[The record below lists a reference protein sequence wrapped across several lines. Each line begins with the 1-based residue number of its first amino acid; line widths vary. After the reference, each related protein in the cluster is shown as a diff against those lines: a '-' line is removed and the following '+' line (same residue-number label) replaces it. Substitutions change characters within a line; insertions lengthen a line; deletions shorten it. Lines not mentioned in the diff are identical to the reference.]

1 MIQIGINIAVKGAGV
16 SGPPPPV
23 PVNTVL
29 PVISGN
35 TTLGSVLTT
44 TDGTWTNSPTSYAYQ
59 WYRDGSPV
67 GTNVNTY
74 TLGFIDSS
82 AEIFCDV
89 IATNAGGPSDPAP
102 SNAIFADYYA
112 PVCVFAPLIT
122 GTTSVGSVLTTI
134 NGTWINSPS
143 SFSYQWKRG
152 ATNIGT
158 NATTYTL
165 VQADAAQNISCVVT
179 ATNVIGST
187 NATGNTLYIYDLD
200 AQTFI
205 TNATISNSTQQ
216 QGINNLVIGLKSDS
230 LWTKMLAVYPFVG
243 GTATTCKYNLKN
255 PLDTNGAFRLNFV
268 GGWTFSSNGVT
279 PNGTTAYADTFLIPL
294 THFTSGNSS
303 VSAYSRINNIE
314 AGILL
319 GTRASAFNTN
329 LDLSLR
335 NSSNTTVFHNTS
347 SGAIT
352 VSPNPP
358 SSAINFISS
367 RINSANNI
375 TAQNGATNSQVGS
388 EIAFST
394 FPIYI
399 SAKNNIGVAA
409 AFSTRNLA
417 FAHIGTGLT
426 QAECTLFYNRIQTF
440 QTTLGRQV

>member
-1 MIQIGINIAVKGAGV
+1 MQISIGISVKGAGV
-16 SGPPPPV
+16 SGSSV
-23 PVNTVL
+23 PVNTLAPALSGSTTLGSLLTTTNGTWDNTPTSYTYQWIRGLSIISGATSSTYTLVEEDSSL
-29 PVISGN
+29 AITCAVTATNAAGSSIANSNTITADTYIPFNTVAPVISGS
-35 TTLGSVLTT
+35 TTVGSVLTT
-44 TDGTWTNSPTSYAYQ
+44 T
-59 WYRDGSPV
+59 
-67 GTNVNTY
+67 
-74 TLGFIDSS
+74 
-82 AEIFCDV
+82 
-89 IATNAGGPSDPAP
+89 
-102 SNAIFADYYA
+102 
-112 PVCVFAPLIT
+112 
-122 GTTSVGSVLTTI
+122 

-179 ATNVIGST
+179 ATNVVGST

-268 GGWTFSSNGVT
+268 GGWTFSSNGIT

-303 VSAYSRINNIE
+303 FSAYSRINNLE
-314 AGILL
+314 AGTIL
-319 GTRASAFNTN
+319 GTRGSAFNTN
-329 LDLSLR
+329 LDLGIR
-335 NSSNTTVFHNTS
+335 NSSNTTVYHNTS
-347 SGAIT
+347 SGGVI
-352 VSPNPP
+352 VSPNPTT
-358 SSAINFISS
+358 SAMNFISS

-375 TAQNGATNSQVGS
+375 TAQNGATNSQVSS

-409 AFSTRNLA
+409 TFSTRNLA